1 MSRGSPHAGDDPHA
15 GEPLVTAGTP
25 VDSADA
31 AVVLVHGRGATARSI
46 VEFGE
51 QIAGDGDVGLSPA
64 ASPPAARETSGLSLL
79 APQAA
84 ANTWYPNSFL
94 APVADNEPGRSSG
107 LRAVGRAV
115 ATATDAGI
123 PAERVLIGGFSQGAC
138 LASEFVA
145 RNPTRYGGLAVL
157 SGGLIGESI
166 DLDDY
171 VSHAAA
177 ETDGDAADALAG
189 TPAFLGCSDVD
200 PHIPEERVHET
211 AEVLEALGADVDER
225 IYEGMGHGI
234 NEEETDAV
242 AALVADLA

>member
-1 MSRGSPHAGDDPHA
+1 MSGRTPHAGDDPH
-15 GEPLVTAGTP
+15 GDQPLVTAGAP
-25 VDSADA
+25 LEAADA

-46 VEFGE
+46 IGFGE
-51 QIAGDGDVGLSPA
+51 EVAGDGDVALF
-64 ASPPAARETSGLSLL
+64 

-115 ATATDAGI
+115 EAATDAGI
-123 PAERVLIGGFSQGAC
+123 PTERLLVAGFSQGAC

-157 SGGLIGESI
+157 SGGLIGDSV

-171 VSHAAA
+171 VSHAADA
-177 ETDGDAADALAG
+177 VDGDPAEALGG

-211 AEVLEALGADVDER
+211 SAVLEALGAAVDER

-234 NEEETDAV
+234 NEEEVAAV
-242 AALVADLA
+242 AELVGDLA

>member
-1 MSRGSPHAGDDPHA
+1 MSGRTPHAGDDPHA
-15 GEPLVTAGTP
+15 DEPLVTAGAA
-25 VDSADA
+25 VEAADA

-51 QIAGDGDVGLSPA
+51 QIAGDGDVA
-64 ASPPAARETSGLSLL
+64 IF

-115 ATATDAGI
+115 EAATDAGI
-123 PAERVLIGGFSQGAC
+123 PTERVLVGGFSQGAC

-166 DLDDY
+166 DRDDY

-177 ETDGDAADALAG
+177 AVDGEAADALAG

-211 AEVLEALGADVDER
+211 TEVLEALGGDVDER

-242 AALVADLA
+242 SAMVADLV

>member
-1 MSRGSPHAGDDPHA
+1 MSGRTPHAGDDPHA
-15 GEPLVTAGTP
+15 GESLVTAGTD
-25 VDSADA
+25 VDAADA

-46 VEFGE
+46 VEFGSE
-51 QIAGDGDVGLSPA
+51 IAGDGDVALI
-64 ASPPAARETSGLSLL
+64 

-107 LRAVGRAV
+107 LRAVARAV
-115 ATATDAGI
+115 ETATDAGI
-123 PAERVLIGGFSQGAC
+123 PVKRVLVGGFSQGAC

-157 SGGLIGESI
+157 SGGLIGDSVN
-166 DLDDY
+166 LDDY
-171 VSHAAA
+171 RSHAA
-177 ETDGDAADALAG
+177 TDVDGDAADAADALAE

-211 AEVLEALGADVDER
+211 TAVLEALGADVDER
-225 IYEGMGHGI
+225 IYEGMGHEI
-234 NEEETDAV
+234 TEEEAAAV
-242 AALVADLA
+242 AALVADLT

>member
-1 MSRGSPHAGDDPHA
+1 MSGRTPHAGDDPHA
-15 GEPLVTAGTP
+15 DEELVTAGTP
-25 VDSADA
+25 VEAADA

-46 VEFGE
+46 VGFGE
-51 QIAGDGDVGLSPA
+51 EVAGDGGVA
-64 ASPPAARETSGLSLL
+64 LL

-94 APVADNEPGRSSG
+94 APAEDNEPGRSSG
-107 LRAVGRAV
+107 LLAVGRAV
-115 ATATDAGI
+115 ETATTAGI
-123 PAERVLIGGFSQGAC
+123 PTERILVAGFSQGAC

-166 DLDDY
+166 DVDDY

-177 ETDGDAADALAG
+177 EIEGDAAEALGG

-211 AEVLEALGADVDER
+211 AAVLEALGADVDER

-234 NEEETDAV
+234 NEEETEAV
-242 AALVADLA
+242 AALAASLS